1 MIRRVKQKI
10 RNYLTEKYDAE
21 YFQKLEEQVTSY
33 DDWIW
38 EQENSS
44 KNQNEVIV
52 WDLEKEKRQK
62 LEKRKNILLI
72 SYSELSSILKLQE
85 LLENSMEKIVI
96 LAENV
101 GRITGNAIDE
111 IVEVFEEKEEI
122 EILYGDEEEVNHNEN
137 IRMNPWFKPD
147 YSPDTLLSY
156 FYFGKLVAVR
166 KDTLKMAVESLG
178 KKQGLSDVLTV
189 KDDISFDAENEVSDY
204 LLKAG
209 RILYAV
215 ILEIC
220 SKLNRDCIFHLKKV
234 IYSSHNIQYWG
245 YEE

>member
-10 RNYLTEKYDAE
+10 RNCLTEKYDAE